1 MLTELA
7 IVGALHIGAMVS
19 PGPDLAILM
28 SNALAGRLRNIVA
41 VAVGYAMASATHVIL
56 VTSGLWLVVVNNDT
70 FANYLVFFGAG
81 FSILVGVLFLKQT
94 DSFDYGETGSQAARA
109 RSASTTWSFLQA
121 VIANLS
127 NIRAV
132 IYFIAVFSQ
141 LVDADTSNGVKA
153 AWVFYIFALSLLGTL
168 AIGLGLRRLGGV
180 VTSERTQRILRVG
193 VGGSLIVLGL
203 VLLATNVRGF

>member
-19 PGPDLAILM
+19 PGPDLAIVM
-28 SNALAGRLRNIVA
+28 SNALSGRLRNIVA
-41 VAVGYAMASATHVIL
+41 VAIGYATASAIHVIL
-56 VTSGLWLVVVNNDT
+56 VTSGLWLVVVNNDAL
-70 FANYLVFFGAG
+70 ANYLVFFGAG

-94 DSFDYGETGSQAARA
+94 DSFDYSATGSRAAGT
-109 RSASTTWSFLQA
+109 RSVRTAWSFTQA

-141 LVDADTSNGVKA
+141 LVDAETSNEVKA
-153 AWVFYIFALSLLGTL
+153 GWVLYIFVISLVGTL

-180 VTSERTQRILRVG
+180 VTSERTQRLLRAV

>member
-7 IVGALHIGAMVS
+7 IVTALHIGAMIS

-28 SNALAGRLRNIVA
+28 SNTLTGRRRNIVS
-41 VAVGYAMASATHVIL
+41 VALGYGLASATHVIL

-70 FANYLVFFGAG
+70 LANYLVFFGAG
-81 FSILVGVLFLKQT
+81 FSILVGILFLKQT
-94 DSFDYGETGSQAARA
+94 DSFDYSATGANATGTS
-109 RSASTTWSFLQA
+109 WSFLQA

-141 LVDADTSNGVKA
+141 LVDSETSNATKV
-153 AWVFYIFALSLLGTL
+153 AWVVYFFGLSFVGTL
-168 AIGLGLRRLGGV
+168 LIGLGLRRLGGV
-180 VTSERTQRILRVG
+180 ATGERTQRILRAA
-193 VGGSLIVLGL
+193 VGGSLILLGL
-203 VLLATNVRGF
+203 VLLATNVRGVR